1 MLFWGHSIP
10 TTNHTCA
17 LSFLKRPLNSHSCAV
32 RAQVVFNRTDPV
44 LPLFNALLYNRGHNK
59 VSFILDLVKNG
70 YTFTVLPNAWITHLY
85 EEHPFRLPF
94 IKPEDHQVAARANLT
109 DIWLSGWQ
117 SG

>member
-1 MLFWGHSIP
+1 MSFRGPSIP

-17 LSFLKRPLNSHSCAV
+17 LSILKHPLNSHS
-32 RAQVVFNRTDPV
+32 RAQVVFNRTDPA

-70 YTFTVLPNAWITHLY
+70 FTFTVLPKAWITHLY

-94 IKPEDHQVAARANLT
+94 ITPEDHQVAARANLT
-109 DIWLSGWQ
+109 DIWLTGWQ